1 MASNNR
7 TRSNGQKLEHRK
19 FHTNTRKSFFTVT
32 MAVHW
37 NRMPRQGVESPAL
50 ETFTPEVAHISIVPR
65 AFRYAFGVI
74 SLKPMAERGE
84 VGEKKK

>member
-50 ETFTPEVAHISIVPR
+50 ETFKT
-65 AFRYAFGVI
+65 
-74 SLKPMAERGE
+74 SLDAYLCDLLQGTALAVDWTR
-84 VGEKKK
+84 